1 MDKHTKQLARTMKRR
16 NNPSARESLGRFN
29 SRLLSLFLSLFV
41 CLCTSTSILA
51 QSDNA
56 QISGFVKDSAGAV
69 IPGAKVVVKSQTKS
83 VERTAVT
90 NDQGYYV
97 ISNLPPDT
105 YSVTVEH
112 PGFKRLT
119 LADKKVDPNIATTVD
134 VSLEVGQVSEVVSVV
149 AQSAVCKQ
157 RQQQSESWLRATRFS
172 CSMLNG
178 RNPLFLALLK
188 PGVSG
193 GALGGFSFALTYRRF
208 EHQRFSHPG

>member
-1 MDKHTKQLARTMKRR
+1 LEEDEEMDKHTQQLSPTTKRR
-16 NNPSARESLGRFN
+16 NNPSASESSRLN
-29 SRLLSLFLSLFV
+29 SRLLALSLSLFV
-41 CLCTSTSILA
+41 CLCTSISTLA

-56 QISGFVKDSAGAV
+56 QVSGFVKDSAGAV

-112 PGFKRLT
+112 SGFKRFT

-134 VSLEVGQVSEVVSVV
+134 ISLEVGQVSEVVSVV
-149 AQSAVCKQ
+149 AESASSQ
-157 RQQQSESWLRATRFS
+157 WPRA
-172 CSMLNG
+172 L
-178 RNPLFLALLK
+178 
-188 PGVSG
+188 
-193 GALGGFSFALTYRRF
+193 
-208 EHQRFSHPG
+208 